1 MIDIAKKELAKTNQN
16 PRSEG
21 RREAPPL
28 TSWVLYPKQNLSC
41 YI

>member
-1 MIDIAKKELAKTNQN
+1 MIDIATQDIARTNQN

-28 TSWVLYPKQNLSC
+28 TSWVLYSQ
-41 YI
+41 